1 LGGASRKACFSDLYS
16 YYVSSGLEIE
26 TKVKRILEVSLWRID
41 SGFRV
46 YGPFKGPYD
55 LEIRLNDKVAY
66 VEVKSSFFPDRLEE
80 NVKRAFK
87 RDHPEPFFVIGVLK
101 LQGRI
106 YLYPDMNTRMK
117 FDDKNLRKL
126 ITKIFF
132 V

>member
-1 LGGASRKACFSDLYS
+1 MSQEERKKRFSGLYS
-16 YYVSSGLEIE
+16 YNILSGLEME
-26 TKVKRILEVSLWRID
+26 VNVKRILETSLWRID

-46 YGPFKGPYD
+46 YGPFVGPYD

-66 VEVKSSFFPDRLEE
+66 VEVKSSLFPDSLT
-80 NVKRAFK
+80 NHVKRAFK
-87 RDHPEPFFVIGVLK
+87 RDHPEPFFVIAVLK
-101 LQGRI
+101 LQGKI